1 QIDLNWVTPVRLD
14 SIMPRGRELLG
25 LDGLGGAFGQGAK
38 QLGQRFGPRFG
49 QGIDDF
55 GRGFGSGGD
64 NFLGGGSGSGGGKRF
79 SGGGSSGGTGGGGGA
94 AGSSGGGGRNLPE
107 LTIDYN
113 RYPDLAENIW
123 HAQQAGHPNVL
134 THGGDGVANRA
145 AALKGVPKVRG
156 FSRDE
161 YPFASSMEGGSGAWI
176 GHIPGLQQ
184 RAQGGLISTFVQNF
198 GILPGQQYGVR
209 VINFPGIP

>member
-1 QIDLNWVTPVRLD
+1 
-14 SIMPRGRELLG
+14 
-25 LDGLGGAFGQGAK
+25 LGGAFGQGAK
-38 QLGQRFGPRFG
+38 QLGQRFGQRFG
-49 QGIDDF
+49 QGVDDF
-55 GRGFGSGGD
+55 GGGFGRGGD
-64 NFLGGGSGSGGGKRF
+64 NFLGGGGSGSGGGKGF
-79 SGGGSSGGTGGGGGA
+79 SGGGTGGGTGGGSGG
-94 AGSSGGGGRNLPE
+94 AGSSGGGGGRNLPE

-134 THGGDGVANRA
+134 THGGNDVANRA
-145 AALKGVPKVRG
+145 AAMQGIPKVPG
-156 FSRDE
+156 LSRDE

-176 GHIPGLQQ
+176 GHIPRKQQ
-184 RAQGGLISTFVQNF
+184 DAQGALITNLIKKF